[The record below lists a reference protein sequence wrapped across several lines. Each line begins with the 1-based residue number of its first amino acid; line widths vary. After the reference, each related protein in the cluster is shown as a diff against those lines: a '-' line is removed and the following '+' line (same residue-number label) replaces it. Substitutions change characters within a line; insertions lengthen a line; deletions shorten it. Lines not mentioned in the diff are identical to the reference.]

1 MKKPKKNIENIINI
15 IKINQQ
21 RNKVVELFEDYQAIV
36 SFRNRFNRMKK
47 NPYKKTIK
55 GLLIVIF
62 IFFTYAIGAIFF
74 KKDTV
79 MVVTGWIITLSI
91 TIYLKIKCEINSEN
105 LNKYQEEMTSSMDNE
120 ICKLLTE
127 KGIDS
132 TNIKVV
138 IKYFTAKL
146 EYVNSA
152 HIVYKEFPVLS
163 SVSKFGSNLVF
174 LLLGIMIPGIIK
186 EKIYQNKIQIYAMLI
201 VGIIGIA
208 VFIVAINIY
217 AYMNRKNTY
226 LDRERQLVIDLKR
239 IDLLNKLDLIDNPKS
254 CRGLRERKMKRSM
267 A

>member
-1 MKKPKKNIENIINI
+1 MKKPKKNIENTINI

-55 GLLIVIF
+55 GLLTLTFLIP
-62 IFFTYAIGAIFF
+62 FTYIIGVIFF
-74 KKDTV
+74 KKYTV

-91 TIYLKIKCEINSEN
+91 TIYLIKKCEINSEK

-146 EYVNSA
+146 EYANSA

-186 EKIYQNKIQIYAMLI
+186 EKIYQNKIQIYAMLT

-226 LDRERQLVIDLKR
+226 LDRERQ
-239 IDLLNKLDLIDNPKS
+239 
-254 CRGLRERKMKRSM
+254 
-267 A
+267 